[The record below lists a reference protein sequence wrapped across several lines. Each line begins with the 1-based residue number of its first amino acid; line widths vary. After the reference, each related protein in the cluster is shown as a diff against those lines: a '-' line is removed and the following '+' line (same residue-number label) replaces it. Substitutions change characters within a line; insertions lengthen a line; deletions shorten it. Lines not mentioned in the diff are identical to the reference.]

1 MLTVAEMAQQ
11 PCAEREEVWG
21 EDRLQGPF
29 PGVLASLLPFSS
41 ALIYS
46 LFFFL
51 FPSVSFKSM
60 SFFLFPLPGP
70 TLIQTHLLVCI
81 SVVVVMILTLVSPLP
96 FATPAPIFWP

>member
-1 MLTVAEMAQQ
+1 MLTVEEMAQQ

-41 ALIYS
+41 ALIYPWF
-46 LFFFL
+46 LFL

-60 SFFLFPLPGP
+60 SFFCFHCLAQL
-70 TLIQTHLLVCI
+70 
-81 SVVVVMILTLVSPLP
+81 SSKLTSSFVFQLWL
-96 FATPAPIFWP
+96 